1 MTAGTI
7 AVLGP
12 GGVGGLVAART
23 GAVCVGTERTVEAI
37 RARGL
42 TVAQG
47 GTQAVTRPRA
57 VTRLELPVTLLV
69 VAVKAYDLDSGLD
82 RVSPAALGG
91 AVVLPLL
98 NGLEHVE
105 LIRASNVVAHARD
118 ATVVAGS
125 IGSVEASSPAPGV
138 VEVGGASP
146 RIRAASDVLDAQTL
160 ERALAPL
167 RMPGIELDVG
177 GDERGLLW
185 EKAVRLA
192 ALAAATT
199 ASGLPVGP
207 LRDDSAWRGR
217 LERAVAEGCEV
228 AAADGV
234 RLAPAGQWAIID
246 GLPHDLTT
254 STARDAR
261 AGRPTEL
268 DAIAGSVVRAGVRLG
283 VPTPALAAL
292 LEEATCRSP

>member
-1 MTAGTI
+1 VI
-7 AVLGP
+7 AVLGV

-23 GAVCVGTERTVEAI
+23 GAVCVGTERTVAAI
-37 RARGL
+37 RERGL
-42 TVAQG
+42 TLGQDGV
-47 GTQAVTRPRA
+47 TTVTRHEA
-57 VTRLELPVTLLV
+57 VTRLECVVSLLV
-69 VAVKAYDLDSGLD
+69 VAVKAYDLERALE
-82 RVSPAALGG
+82 RVSPEALGG

-105 LIRASNVVAHARD
+105 LIRASTVVAHARA
-118 ATVVAGS
+118 ATVAGS
-125 IGSVEASSPAPGV
+125 IGNVEASSPEPGV
-138 VEVGGASP
+138 VEVGAASP
-146 RIRAASDVLDAQTL
+146 RIRAASDVLDAGTL
-160 ERALAPL
+160 ARSLAPL
-167 RMPGIELDVG
+167 RVPGIELDVG
-177 GDERGLLW
+177 GDERGVLW

-199 ASGLPVGP
+199 ASGLPIGA
-207 LRDDSAWRGR
+207 LRDDTAWRDR
-217 LERAVAEGCEV
+217 LERAVAEACEV

-268 DAIAGSVVRAGVRLG
+268 DAIAGSVVRAGERLG
-283 VPTPALAAL
+283 VPTPALTGL
-292 LEEATCRSP
+292 LKEATCRAP

>member
-47 GTQAVTRPRA
+47 GTRAVTRHQAVTRLD
-57 VTRLELPVTLLV
+57 VPVTLLV
-69 VAVKAYDLDSGLD
+69 VAVKAYDLDRALD
-82 RVSPAALGG
+82 RVSPEALAG

-98 NGLEHVE
+98 NGLEHVDR
-105 LIRASNVVAHARD
+105 IRASTVMAHAGG

-125 IGSVEASSPAPGV
+125 IGSVEASSPEPGV
-138 VEVGGASP
+138 VEVGAASP
-146 RIRAASDVLDAQTL
+146 RIRASSDVLDAETL

-167 RMPGIELDVG
+167 RRPGVELDVG
-177 GDERGLLW
+177 GDERGVLW

-192 ALAAATT
+192 PLAAATT
-199 ASGLPVGP
+199 ASGLPVGA
-207 LRDDSAWRGR
+207 LRDDPAWRGR
-217 LERAVAEGCEV
+217 LERAVAEACEV

-234 RLAPAGQWAIID
+234 LLAPAGQSAIID

-261 AGRPTEL
+261 AGRATEL

>member
-1 MTAGTI
+1 
-7 AVLGP
+7 
-12 GGVGGLVAART
+12 
-23 GAVCVGTERTVEAI
+23 
-37 RARGL
+37 
-42 TVAQG
+42 
-47 GTQAVTRPRA
+47 
-57 VTRLELPVTLLV
+57 VTRLDLPVTVLV
-69 VAVKAYDLDSGLD
+69 VAVKAYDLGDALD
-82 RVSPAALGG
+82 RVAPVALAG

-98 NGLEHVE
+98 NGLEHVD

-125 IGSVEASSPAPGV
+125 IGSVEASSPEPGV
-138 VEVGGASP
+138 VEVGGTSP
-146 RIRAASDVLDAQTL
+146 RIRAASDVLPDETL

-167 RMPGIELDVG
+167 RLPGIDLDVG
-177 GDERGLLW
+177 GDERGVLW
-185 EKAVRLA
+185 EKAARLA

-199 ASGLPVGP
+199 ASGLPIGA
-207 LRDDSAWRGR
+207 LREDPAWRGR
-217 LERAVAEGCEV
+217 LELAVAEACEV

-268 DAIAGSVVRAGVRLG
+268 DTIAGSVVRAGERVG

-292 LEEATCRSP
+292 LEEATCRAQ